1 MQRTHIY
8 LPEEINREI
17 AYLANRQG
25 KSKAEVTR
33 EILEAGLKVVEPKK
47 SSSAQALLDIAKE
60 AEKLNI
66 SGPSDLAFNH
76 DYYTWGG
83 KKKPFK
89 KNNG

>member
-17 AYLANRQG
+17 AYLARLKG

-33 EILEAGLKVVEPKK
+33 NILEAGLKIIEPKK
-47 SSSAQALLDIAKE
+47 SSSARALLNIAKE
-60 AEKLNI
+60 AKKLNV
-66 SGPSDLAFNH
+66 SGPRDLAFNH

-83 KKKPFK
+83 KKKIFR
-89 KNNG
+89 KNDR

>member
-8 LPEEINREI
+8 LPEQINREI

-33 EILEAGLKVVEPKK
+33 NILEAGLKVVQPKK
-47 SSSAQALLDIAKE
+47 SSSAQALLDIAKK
-60 AEKLNI
+60 AEKLNV

-83 KKKPFK
+83 KKKPL

>member
-8 LPEEINREI
+8 LPEELNREI

-25 KSKAEVTR
+25 KSKAEITR
-33 EILEAGLKVVEPKK
+33 NILEAGLKVVQPKK
-47 SSSAQALLDIAKE
+47 SSSAQALLDIAKK
-60 AEKLNI
+60 AEKLNV

-76 DYYTWGG
+76 DYYAWGG

>member
-33 EILEAGLKVVEPKK
+33 NILEAGLKVVEPKK
-47 SSSAQALLDIAKE
+47 SSSAQALLDIAKL
-60 AEKLNI
+60 AKKLHVKA
-66 SGPSDLAFNH
+66 PRDLAENH

-83 KKKPFK
+83 KKRNPKARV
-89 KNNG
+89 